1 MQDQHFMQQ
10 WNTDHER
17 FSNDVDRLARKIFE
31 ALGSGLRDGRHDD
44 SVKASEQAL
53 DDREKRS
60 APQNC
65 PLAHRARLTA
75 IGIIAGV
82 LAGSALAMI
91 TPLVTASNCPEQDNQ
106 ICVRAALA

>member
-10 WNTDHER
+10 WNADHER
-17 FSNDVDRLARKIFE
+17 FSNDVDRLARRIFE
-31 ALGSGLRDGRHDD
+31 ALGSGLRGGQHGD
-44 SVKASEQAL
+44 SVTVSEPAL
-53 DDREKRS
+53 DDGERRAAS
-60 APQNC
+60 QNC

-82 LAGSALAMI
+82 LAGSALAMV
-91 TPLVTASNCPEQDNQ
+91 TPLVTALNCPEEANQ